1 MQMEE
6 KRNPFFFSGMVQRPE
21 NFYGRQAEL
30 QRIFGLL
37 GGAQPMSVSVVGPR
51 RIGKSSLL
59 WYICQEGPGKLGKEW
74 RFGYVGLDGLGNL
87 TVPRL
92 LRAMAAA
99 LKERLSEDSYEG
111 FSALVDSL
119 VEQKQHLVLC
129 LDEFEAAG
137 QLGSDFLGY
146 LRGLIST
153 NKAALVVATERPLEE
168 LSQEGVLTSPF
179 YNIFTRMVLGPMP
192 EAEARELLTQR
203 GTMPFSSDEVA
214 TALCQAGGSPFL
226 LQQLGSQLYEKH
238 YGGAGAPLVS
248 PPLTMPSVPP
258 PEPPAMPP
266 ASQPAAGQEPPPSR
280 RFQPSYSMTWAL
292 VGYSGALAALA
303 LAILLPSPVNLIG
316 YGVSAVLTIL
326 AFLATLEYLF
336 GARSS
341 ATPKGG
347 RP

>member
-1 MQMEE
+1 MEQ
-6 KRNPFFFSGMVQRPE
+6 KGNPFFFSGMVQHPD

-37 GGAQPMSVSVVGPR
+37 GGAQPMSVSIVGAR

-59 WYICQEGPGKLGKEW
+59 WYICQKGPEKLGKEW
-74 RFGYVGLDGLGNL
+74 RLGYVGLDGLGDL
-87 TVPRL
+87 TVPHL
-92 LRAMAAA
+92 LRAMAVS
-99 LKERLSEDSYEG
+99 LNERLSEASYEG

-119 VEQKQHLVLC
+119 VKQGQRLVLC

-153 NKAALVVATERPLEE
+153 NKATLVVATERPLEE

-203 GTMPFSSDEVA
+203 GAMPFSSEEIA
-214 TALCQAGGSPFL
+214 TALRQSGGHPFL
-226 LQQLGSQLYEKH
+226 LQQSGSQLYEKH
-238 YGGAGAPLVS
+238 YGGAGAPLV
-248 PPLTMPSVPP
+248 TT
-258 PEPPAMPP
+258 EPGVSQARRLQLKP
-266 ASQPAAGQEPPPSR
+266 ASSI
-280 RFQPSYSMTWAL
+280 TWAL
-292 VGYSGALAALA
+292 VGYSGALMILA
-303 LAILLPSPVNLIG
+303 LAIILPSPVNLIG

-326 AFLATLEYLF
+326 AFVATLEYLL

>member
-1 MQMEE
+1 MEE

-21 NFYGRQAEL
+21 DFYGRKAEL

-59 WYICQEGPGKLGKEW
+59 WYICQKGQERLGKEW
-74 RFGYVGLDGLGNL
+74 RFGYVGLDGLGDL
-87 TVPRL
+87 TVLRL

-99 LKERLSEDSYEG
+99 LKENLSDDSYEG
-111 FSALVDSL
+111 FSTLVDGL
-119 VEQKQHLVLC
+119 VKKGQSLVLC

-153 NKAALVVATERPLEE
+153 NKVALVVATERPLEE
-168 LSQEGVLTSPF
+168 LSQDGVLTSPF
-179 YNIFTRMVLGPMP
+179 YNVFARVDLGPMP

-203 GTMPFSSDEVA
+203 GAMPFSSEEIA
-214 TALCQAGGSPFL
+214 TALRQSGGHPFL
-226 LQQLGSQLYEKH
+226 LQQLGSQLYEKY
-238 YGGAGAPLVS
+238 YGGAGTPLVTTGPGVS
-248 PPLTMPSVPP
+248 QARRPR
-258 PEPPAMPP
+258 P
-266 ASQPAAGQEPPPSR
+266 ASSL
-280 RFQPSYSMTWAL
+280 TWAL
-292 VGYSGALAALA
+292 VGYSGALMILA
-303 LAILLPSPVNLIG
+303 LAIILPSPVNLIG

-326 AFLATLEYLF
+326 GFLATLEYLF